1 MVLSLKVDCSMLH
14 RKSYC
19 MSEERRSLFVVGD
32 DAQSIYGFRGSKIE
46 LILNFHREFAKSK
59 EIVLNQNY
67 RSTQPILNLSEKI
80 LEHNPHQK
88 KKGLFTDQTVN
99 TAVEYYMARSERDE
113 AEFVV
118 RKLAE
123 VYLDQVEDSTHDI
136 AESTEVKFV
145 SDDDP
150 ISNMFD
156 VYDGDFSSPMDRFSQ
171 FSLAPS
177 VPKRDWS
184 KVDKLN
190 DCAILYRTHSQSRAL
205 EETFLKHGLPYRL
218 VSGTKFLDRREIKDV
233 VSILKYIANG
243 EDTIA
248 FSRFFPLISDG
259 VGPKSLSLVLEY
271 LSNPEFELKDKTKN
285 LIDQFQKTVV
295 DTIIEFPSIVEF
307 AKQLLERIGYT
318 SYLRKEYPIKEEY
331 LARLENIGEL
341 YSLMLKYDQGA
352 ESITEKINLF
362 LQEVSLM
369 TNQDSGGEDVPKISL
384 MSLHQSKG
392 LEYETVFLVG
402 IEDGLLPHLNS
413 LYEAGGMEE
422 EVRLAYVGVT
432 RAKRHLYLISAESRV
447 HFGQIQA
454 NPVSR
459 IFRPFLNEF
468 TKRVF

>member
-1 MVLSLKVDCSMLH
+1 MT
-14 RKSYC
+14 
-19 MSEERRSLFVVGD
+19 RSLFVVGD

-46 LILNFHREFAKSK
+46 LILNFASNFPQTR

-67 RSTQPILNLSEKI
+67 RSIQPILDLSEKI

-88 KKGLFTDQTVN
+88 KKGLFTEQSDTHL
-99 TAVEYYMARSERDE
+99 VEYYQARSERDE
-113 AEFVV
+113 ADFIV
-118 RKLAE
+118 RKLVELYITKHTPSEPLEQSHTPE
-123 VYLDQVEDSTHDI
+123 VH
-136 AESTEVKFV
+136 FV
-145 SDDDP
+145 SDDNP

-156 VYDGDFSSPMDRFSQ
+156 AYDEDFSSPLAKFAQ

-177 VPKRDWS
+177 VFKQDWS
-184 KVDKLN
+184 KVKELN
-190 DCAILYRTHSQSRAL
+190 HCVILYRTHAQSRAL
-205 EETFLKHGLPYRL
+205 EETFLKHGLPYKL
-218 VSGTKFLDRREIKDV
+218 VSGTKFMDRKEIKDV

-248 FSRFFPLISDG
+248 FSRFFPLVSDG
-259 VGPKSLSLVLEY
+259 IGPKSLNLILEF
-271 LSNPEFELKDKTKN
+271 LKDPIFELKDKLKDVIES
-285 LIDQFQKTVV
+285 LQS
-295 DTIIEFPSIVEF
+295 TIVATMINTRSIVEF
-307 AKQLLERIGYT
+307 AKELIENIGYT
-318 SYLRKEYPIKEEY
+318 RYLRKEYLIKEEY

-341 YSLMLKYDQGA
+341 YSLMLKYDVGE

-362 LQEVSLM
+362 LQQVSLM
-369 TNQDSGGEDVPKISL
+369 TNQDNGEDNVPKISL

-413 LYEAGGMEE
+413 LYEANGMEE

-432 RAKRHLYLISAESRV
+432 RAKHNLYLISAESRI

-459 IFRPFLNEF
+459 IFRPFLQDY

>member
-1 MVLSLKVDCSMLH
+1 
-14 RKSYC
+14 
-19 MSEERRSLFVVGD
+19 MSRSLFVVGD

-46 LILNFHREFAKSK
+46 LILNFGQNFAGTK

-67 RSTQPILNLSEKI
+67 RSNQPILDLSEKI

-88 KKGLFTDQTVN
+88 KKGLFTDQPDKN
-99 TAVEYYMARSERDE
+99 AVEYYQARSERDE
-113 AEFVV
+113 ADFIV

-123 VYLDQVEDSTHDI
+123 LYIDKTVS
-136 AESTEVKFV
+136 ESGSKVATTSEVQFV
-145 SDDDP
+145 SDDNP

-156 VYDGDFSSPMDRFSQ
+156 AYDEDFSSPHAHFSQ

-177 VPKRDWS
+177 IAKKDWS
-184 KVDKLN
+184 KVEELN
-190 DCAILYRTHSQSRAL
+190 HCVILYRTHAQSRAL
-205 EETFLKHGLPYRL
+205 EETFLKHGLPYKL
-218 VSGTKFLDRREIKDV
+218 VSGTKFMDRREIKDV

-259 VGPKSLSLVLEY
+259 VGPKSLNQILEFLKDPNY
-271 LSNPEFELKDKTKN
+271 ELKDKLKDVVELLQTK
-285 LIDQFQKTVV
+285 IVATMVETQ
-295 DTIIEFPSIVEF
+295 SIVEF
-307 AKQLLERIGYT
+307 AKQLLESIGYT
-318 SYLRKEYPIKEEY
+318 RYLRKEYPVKEEY
-331 LARLENIGEL
+331 MARLENIGEL
-341 YSLMLKYDQGA
+341 YSLMLKYDAGE

-369 TNQDSGGEDVPKISL
+369 TNQDNGEDNQPKISL

-413 LYEAGGMEE
+413 LYEANGMEE

-432 RAKRHLYLISAESRV
+432 RAKRNLYLISAESRV

-459 IFRPFLNEF
+459 IFRPFLQDY